1 MNSYELKTNK
11 HLLHH
16 FFIFTAK
23 SVFFNLLLALL
34 IVVYLH
40 STHIPLSDTWPWL
53 ALIIVVTIIRFACA
67 LIGQRQKIYSKLLVI
82 YFISITTVIFLGCLW
97 GYFYWHYFDEMTVF
111 QRMFL
116 LLVVAAITTGSTI
129 SMASSLV
136 AFYSFILPF
145 FIPIFILNLNL
156 GENDGIALI
165 LAVTLIFCF
174 LIITHIANNK
184 MLKNNIELILKQM
197 ELNNQLKKFNK
208 KLSIVSITDELTNL
222 ANRRYFRER
231 LIADWVR
238 TKRSSLPLSLI
249 IIDIDHFKQCNDHY
263 GHLYGDECLKQI
275 ARIISELAGRET
287 DLAARFGGDELSVIL
302 YDTIEINAK
311 HFAERIQQTIK
322 HLHIKNELSPI
333 SDDLTVS
340 VGIASMIPQIDDDY
354 ELLFSYA
361 DKALYEAKNQG
372 RNCIIT
378 YQF

>member
-16 FFIFTAK
+16 FFTYTAK
-23 SVFFNLLLALL
+23 SVFFNLILAIL
-34 IVVYLH
+34 IVVYFH
-40 STHIPLSDTWPWL
+40 STNIPLSSTWPWL
-53 ALIIVVTIIRFACA
+53 AVVVLVTIIRFACA
-67 LIGQRQKIYSKLLVI
+67 IIGQKQSTYNKMLIY
-82 YFISITTVIFLGCLW
+82 YTISIATVLFLGCLW
-97 GYFYWHYFDEMTVF
+97 GYLYWYYFYEMTVF

-116 LLVVAAITTGSTI
+116 LLVVAGIMTGSTI
-129 SMASSLV
+129 SMASSLTS
-136 AFYSFILPF
+136 FYSFILPIF
-145 FIPIFILNLNL
+145 TPILILNLES
-156 GENDGIALI
+156 GDKDGIVLI
-165 LAVTLIFCF
+165 IAVTLFLCF
-174 LIITHIANNK
+174 LLITHIANNK
-184 MLKNNIELILKQM
+184 MLKSNIELILKQM

-238 TKRSSLPLSLI
+238 AKRSSIPLSLI

-275 ARIISELAGRET
+275 AKIISEHAGRET

-302 YDTIEINAK
+302 YDTVEKNAK
-311 HFAERIQQTIK
+311 NFAERLQQTIK

-333 SDDLTVS
+333 SDELTIS
-340 VGIASMIPQIDDDY
+340 VGIASLIPQIDDDF
-354 ELLFSYA
+354 ESLFAYA
-361 DKALYEAKNQG
+361 DKALYEAKKQG
-372 RNCIIT
+372 RNCIVT